1 MILQRS
7 RTPMRTF
14 LLGIVVVRLATFCAP
29 ALAQTNEASRYDPLN
44 AFVGTWTANRPGESA
59 PFLVLKLHESD
70 GKLSGTM
77 NHFKLAVIRSGTI
90 SGNPGIGES
99 AVADLTVRNGDL
111 GFVWG
116 EPPLAGDEAKFVLE
130 GTKKAMIV
138 VMVSAGQMQ
147 KIMADNPNASGFN
160 PVIYVSREEGTDTD
174 NQRQAE
180 SSPEKWKVGGLVGLI
195 NTAEAQYK
203 FAHGTYANYATLLHS
218 GQLKETGMREFTNT
232 PRNLPSETDF
242 LPGYRLRLLLSQ
254 DGSSYQLSIQE
265 KTADCGTGLFS
276 DETGVIFEGH
286 ALDPRQSRCN
296 TGQHEH

>member
-1 MILQRS
+1 MNLQRS

-14 LLGIVVVRLATFCAP
+14 LLGIVVVRLATFCVP
-29 ALAQTNEASRYDPLN
+29 ALAQTNEGSRYDPLN
-44 AFVGTWTANRPGESA
+44 AFVGTWTAKAPGENT
-59 PFLVLKLHESD
+59 PFLVLKLRASNGE
-70 GKLSGTM
+70 LAGTM
-77 NHFKLAVIRSGTI
+77 SHFKLGVIGNGAITGT
-90 SGNPGIGES
+90 PFLGES
-99 AVADLTVRNGDL
+99 PVAHLTIGQGDFF
-111 GFVWG
+111 FVWG
-116 EPPLAGDEAKFVLE
+116 QPPLGGDEAKFVLE
-130 GTKKAMIV
+130 GTKKAMLVI
-138 VMVSAGQMQ
+138 MVSGEQGQE
-147 KIMADNPNASGFN
+147 IMANNPGAKGFN
-160 PVIYVSREEGTDTD
+160 PVIYMSRETETD
-174 NQRQAE
+174 NEKVTERSAE
-180 SSPEKWKVGGLVGLI
+180 EKLEVGTMAGLI